1 MFTRRWLT
9 WVGSALIFGG
19 VALLAWYAWTV
30 HERATAQRR
39 AKEWLIGTTAFHP
52 TTPPP
57 SVRRG
62 DVIGELEIP
71 RLRVSVMVFEGDDA
85 GILSEGAGHIPGTA
99 LQSSSG

>member
-1 MFTRRWLT
+1 MFKRGRLT

-19 VALLAWYAWTV
+19 VALLAWYGWTV
-30 HERATAQRR
+30 QERATAQRR
-39 AKEWLIGTTAFHP
+39 AKEWLIRTTAVHR

-71 RLRVSVMVFEGDDA
+71 RLQVSVMVFEGDDE

-99 LQSSSG
+99 FQSGS